1 MASHRILTWD
11 GLGRCPD
18 GGLYERVE
26 SWYVCLLCNR
36 RGADWAHCT
45 SIPHVNRLI
54 AHLRLAEEMQDE
66 LAQPPLP
73 PQQQQLQLV
82 WVQPG
87 LGAATVVPPPPPPA
101 PPAETPPVLP
111 PPPPVDPPVDA
122 PQVDLLTVIQN
133 LTNRV
138 EALEERVAALTA
150 ALEVAAWTTSGW
162 VNYS

>member
-1 MASHRILTWD
+1 MATPRTLAWD
-11 GLGRCPD
+11 GVGRCPD

-54 AHLRLAEEMQDE
+54 AHLRLSEEMQDE
-66 LAQPPLP
+66 LAQLPRP

-87 LGAATVVPPPPPPA
+87 LGAAAVVPPPPPPPPVEA
-101 PPAETPPVLP
+101 PPVQP
-111 PPPPVDPPVDA
+111 PPPPVEE
-122 PQVDLLTVIQN
+122 PQEDMLTLIQN
-133 LTNRV
+133 LTTRV
-138 EALEERVAALTA
+138 ETLEERVAVLTA
-150 ALEVAAWTTSGW
+150 ALEMAAWTTSGW
-162 VNYS
+162 VNYSTL

>member
-1 MASHRILTWD
+1 MAAPRTTTTWD
-11 GLGRCPD
+11 GVGRCPD

-54 AHLRLAEEMQDE
+54 AHLRLSEEMQDE
-66 LAQPPLP
+66 LAQPPRP

-87 LGAATVVPPPPPPA
+87 LGAAAVVPPP
-101 PPAETPPVLP
+101 T
-111 PPPPVDPPVDA
+111 PPPPVEAPPVQPPPPSVEA
-122 PQVDLLTVIQN
+122 PTEDMLTLIQN
-133 LTNRV
+133 LTTRV
-138 EALEERVAALTA
+138 EALEERVVVLNA
-150 ALEVAAWTTSGW
+150 ALEMAALTTSGW